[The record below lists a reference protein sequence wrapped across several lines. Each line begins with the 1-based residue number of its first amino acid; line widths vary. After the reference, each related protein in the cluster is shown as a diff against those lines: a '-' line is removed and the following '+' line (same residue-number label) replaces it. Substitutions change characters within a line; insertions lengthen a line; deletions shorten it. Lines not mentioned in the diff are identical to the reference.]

1 MANYRPGS
9 TGLLPFN
16 QDFTL
21 IRTEFQ
27 PAVQWV
33 KPLWWLAA
41 LLAALVTLGP
51 FAIDTYLPAFDRISE
66 SLVATPFQMQQTL
79 SAYLLGFSLM
89 MLLHGAL
96 SDSFG
101 RRPVILGGLA
111 VFALASLICSAANH
125 IGVLI
130 AGRVLQGMSC
140 GAGIVVSRAIVR
152 DLFDAVQAQ
161 RLMSQI
167 TLFFG
172 IAPAIAP
179 IIGGWLLVLIGWRSI
194 FWFMMT
200 VAILLFV
207 LAWITLPETLP
218 IDRRQSFAPMSLAH
232 GYWSVLSDTRF
243 LLLTI
248 ASGVPFNAMFIFI
261 LSAPTL
267 LGKHLGMPP
276 TQFFWLFVFC
286 ISGIMGGAW
295 TSGRVAGRISRE
307 RQIRIGFTIL
317 LTVAVSNVLWHMF
330 FLPTQVSVIGPVC
343 LIAFGWALL
352 TPCITLMVL
361 DLFPKRLGL
370 ASSLQAFFAGLS
382 NAITAGIVAPAAM
395 GSVEGLAAASAILGF
410 VGLVSWKFYRRGI
423 RHGRWDGLENVA
435 ADHRKP
441 HSFSILNR

>member
-1 MANYRPGS
+1 LN
-9 TGLLPFN
+9 
-16 QDFTL
+16 
-21 IRTEFQ
+21 RTEFQ
-27 PAVQWV
+27 PAVHWV
-33 KPLWWLAA
+33 KPLWRLAA
-41 LLAALVTLGP
+41 LLAALATLGP
-51 FAIDTYLPAFDRISE
+51 FAIDTYLPAFNSISE

-79 SAYLLGFSLM
+79 SAYLIGFSVM

-111 VFALASLICSAANH
+111 VFALASLICGVANH
-125 IGVLI
+125 VGVLI

-140 GAGIVVSRAIVR
+140 GAGIVVGRAIVR

-179 IIGGWLLVLIGWRSI
+179 IIGGWLLTLIGWRSI

-200 VAILLFV
+200 VAIVLCV

-218 IDRRQSFAPMSLAH
+218 IERRQSFAPAPLAR
-232 GYWSVLSDTRF
+232 GYWSVLSDSRF

-248 ASGVPFNAMFIFI
+248 ASGVPFSAVFIFI

-267 LGKHLGMPP
+267 LSKHLGLPP
-276 TQFFWLFVFC
+276 MQFFWLFVFC

-295 TSGRVAGRISRE
+295 TSGRLAGRIPRE
-307 RQIRIGFTIL
+307 RQIRIGFAIML
-317 LTVAVSNVLWHMF
+317 SVAAANVLWHLF
-330 FLPTQVSVIGPVC
+330 FPPTPLSVIGPVC
-343 LIAFGWALL
+343 LIAYGWSLL
-352 TPCITLMVL
+352 TPCITLMAL

-382 NAITAGIVAPAAM
+382 NAITAGIIAPAAM

-410 VGLVSWKFYRRGI
+410 IGLVSWKLYRGGIRRG
-423 RHGRWDGLENVA
+423 R
-435 ADHRKP
+435 
-441 HSFSILNR
+441 